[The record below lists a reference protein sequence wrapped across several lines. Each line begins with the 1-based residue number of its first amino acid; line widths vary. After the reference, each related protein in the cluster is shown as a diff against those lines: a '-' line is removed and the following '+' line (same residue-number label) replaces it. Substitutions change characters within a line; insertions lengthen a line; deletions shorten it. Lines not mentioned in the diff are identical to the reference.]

1 MSCST
6 LHNINW
12 CLGDGATLRLANN
25 MLWSVRRTGDLNVL
39 ACGSSCGIMVFKT
52 GVQNKGESQGC
63 NNQETRHRK
72 VMNFEWAVV
81 DRVFM
86 HGVLNGSSLVFV
98 GACFV
103 GVSLVV

>member
-1 MSCST
+1 
-6 LHNINW
+6 
-12 CLGDGATLRLANN
+12 
-25 MLWSVRRTGDLNVL
+25 
-39 ACGSSCGIMVFKT
+39 
-52 GVQNKGESQGC
+52 
-63 NNQETRHRK
+63 
-72 VMNFEWAVV
+72 MNFEWAVV